1 VASGGSGNCWALLGS
16 DDFQLTRTPIQYGST
31 HVDLMSLLRVFGID
45 DVKPMKNWKRSMINW
60 RR

>member
-1 VASGGSGNCWALLGS
+1 
-16 DDFQLTRTPIQYGST
+16 
-31 HVDLMSLLRVFGID
+31 MSLLRVFGID